1 MGHKVHPL
9 GFRLGVTK
17 SWTAKWYADKDY
29 ANLVKEDVDVRR
41 SIRGRFR
48 DAGVAKIEIERSVN
62 QVTVTIHTAKPGVV
76 IGRGGAKVEELR
88 QFLGKM
94 TGKTVKV
101 NIVEIRFP
109 EVDAHLIAD
118 SIAQQ
123 LEKRVSFRK
132 VLKQAVTRAMKAGA
146 KGVRVAVAG
155 RLGGGEMAR
164 REWER
169 EGRVPLHTLRADIEF
184 GRATA
189 ITTFGTIGVKA
200 WIYRGDVVAQPAEA
214 RAAAGRMA

>member
-17 SWTAKWYADKDY
+17 SWTAKWYADKEY
-29 ANLVKEDVDVRR
+29 ANLVKEDADLRR
-41 SIRGRFR
+41 SIRERFR

-62 QVTVTIHTAKPGVV
+62 QVTLTIHTAKPGVV
-76 IGRGGAKVEELR
+76 IGKGGAKVEELR
-88 QFLGKM
+88 QSLAKK
-94 TGKTVKV
+94 TGKSVKV

-109 EVDAHLIAD
+109 EVDAQLIAD

-132 VLKQAVTRAMKAGA
+132 VLKQAVTRSMRAGA

-155 RLGGGEMAR
+155 RLGGAEMAR

-200 WIYRGDVVAQPAEA
+200 WVYRGDILEQPEA
-214 RAAAGRMA
+214 RAAAAGRT